1 MCYNNTTMA
10 TKPFSLIL
18 VLCLSACVAQPEPEP
33 EPEPKQYRIVGDLT
47 VHLTT
52 MDQANL
58 YTLRN
63 DLATLYVK
71 SEAPAAGFD
80 VTLDPNETYQNILG
94 VGASFT
100 DASAYLMH
108 DVLSETKRQEMM
120 KKLFS
125 QDEGIG
131 ISFIRNPMGS
141 SDYARFIYSYDDQP
155 AGQTDEDLSEFSIA
169 HDEESIIPLILEAL
183 ALNPNLKVMASP
195 WSAPGWM
202 KSSGSMIGG
211 SLNGQY
217 YGTYAQY
224 FVKYIQAYA
233 DHGIDIFAI
242 TPQNEPLY
250 VPGHYP
256 GMSMSPT
263 AQAVFIK
270 DHLRPAF
277 DAANLDT
284 KILAYDHNWD
294 RKDYP
299 LTVLERAGDAVDG
312 VAWHVYGGNP
322 IAQTEVWRQFPDHEV
337 YFTEGSGGEWVPPFA
352 NAFQTLVKTGIDV
365 FRNYSRTYVLWN
377 MALDENNGPV
387 IPGFGN
393 STCRGIVTI
402 NQATGELTY
411 NLDYYVLA
419 HFSDYL
425 QKDAVRIDSSKG
437 DANFTSVAFLNPD
450 GTIVTVLYNQRGE
463 DRNARVI
470 LGDQAV
476 IIPMEGQS
484 VVTLVFQSEVIP
496 TE

>member
-1 MCYNNTTMA
+1 MSKKLLTLMT
-10 TKPFSLIL
+10 
-18 VLCLSACVAQPEPEP
+18 VLFLSACVAEPKPELQPEP
-33 EPEPKQYRIVGDLT
+33 KTYRIVGDLT
-47 VHLTT
+47 LHLTT
-52 MDQANL
+52 MDQTNL

-63 DLATLYVK
+63 DLATLYPK
-71 SEAPAAGFD
+71 AEAPVAGFD
-80 VTLDPNETYQNILG
+80 VTLNPNTTYQNVLG

-108 DVLSETKRQEMM
+108 QVLSESQRVELMRN
-120 KKLFS
+120 LFS
-125 QDEGIG
+125 QEDGIG

-141 SDYARFIYSYDDQP
+141 SDYARFVYSYNDLPD
-155 AGQTDEDLSEFSIA
+155 GQTDEDLSEFSIA
-169 HDEESIIPLILEAL
+169 HDQESIIPLVKEAL

-211 SLNGQY
+211 SLNGQNY
-217 YGTYAQY
+217 STYAQY
-224 FVKYIQAYA
+224 FVKFIQAYA
-233 DHGIDIFAI
+233 AEGIDIFAV

-250 VPGHYP
+250 VPAHYP

-277 DAANLDT
+277 EAAGLET

-299 LTVLERAGDAVDG
+299 LTVLEKAGDAVDG

-322 IAQTEVWRQFPDHEV
+322 IAQTEVVRQYPDHEV

-352 NAFQTLVKTGIDV
+352 TAFQTLVKTGIDV

-393 STCRGIVTI
+393 STCRGIVKI
-402 NQATGELTY
+402 NQQTGELTY

-419 HFSDYL
+419 HFSDDL
-425 QKDAVRIDSSKG
+425 QKDAVRIDSTKG
-437 DANFTSVAFLNPD
+437 DGNFTSVAFLNPD
-450 GTIVTVLYNQRGE
+450 GTIVTVLYNQRAE

-476 IIPMEGQS
+476 VIPMAGRS
-484 VVTLVFQSEVIP
+484 VATLVFQSEIMP
-496 TE
+496 

>member
-1 MCYNNTTMA
+1 MS
-10 TKPFSLIL
+10 TKPLSLL
-18 VLCLSACVAQPEPEP
+18 LALLMSACVAQPEPEP
-33 EPEPKQYRIVGDLT
+33 EPEPKSFRIVGDLT

-52 MDQANL
+52 MDQENL
-58 YTLRN
+58 YTLRP
-63 DLATLYVK
+63 DLGTLYPK
-71 SEAPAAGFD
+71 SEAPVAGFD
-80 VTLDPNETYQNILG
+80 VRLDPNTTYQTILG

-108 DVLSETKRQEMM
+108 DVLSTAQRTELMR
-120 KKLFS
+120 KLFS
-125 QDEGIG
+125 QEDGIG

-141 SDYARFIYSYDDQP
+141 SDYARFVYSYNDLP
-155 AGQTDEDLSEFSIA
+155 SGQTDDDLSEFSIA
-169 HDEESIIPLILEAL
+169 HDQAAIIPLIKEAL
-183 ALNPNLKVMASP
+183 EFNPNLKIMASP

-211 SLNGQY
+211 SLNGQHY
-217 YGTYAQY
+217 ATYAQY
-224 FVKYIQAYA
+224 FVKFIQAYA
-233 DHGIDIFAI
+233 QEGIDIYAI

-250 VPGHYP
+250 VPAHYP

-263 AQAVFIK
+263 AQAVFIR

-277 DAANLDT
+277 TAANITT

-299 LTVLERAGDAVDG
+299 LTVLERAGEAVDG
-312 VAWHVYGGNP
+312 IAWHVYGGNP
-322 IAQTEVWRQFPDHEV
+322 VAQTEVWRQYPDHDV
-337 YFTEGSGGEWVPPFA
+337 YFTEGSGGEWVPPFES
-352 NAFQTLVKTGIDV
+352 AFLALTKTGIDV

-393 STCRGIVTI
+393 STCRGVVLI

-425 QKDAVRIDSSKG
+425 QKDAVRIDSTKG
-437 DANFTSVAFLNPD
+437 DGNFTSVAFLNPD
-450 GTIVTVLYNQRGE
+450 GTIVTVLMNHRE
-463 DRNARVI
+463 ARDARII
-470 LGDQAV
+470 LNDQVV
-476 IIPMEGQS
+476 IIPMPARS
-484 VVTLVFQSEVIP
+484 VATLLFQSEILP
-496 TE
+496 KKGP

>member
-1 MCYNNTTMA
+1 MS
-10 TKPFSLIL
+10 TKPFSFLL
-18 VLCLSACVAQPEPEP
+18 VLCLSACVAQPDPEP

-52 MDQANL
+52 MDQVNL

-108 DVLSETKRQEMM
+108 EVLGESQRQEMM
-120 KKLFS
+120 RKLFS
-125 QDEGIG
+125 QEDGIG

-141 SDYARFIYSYDDQP
+141 SDYARFVYSYDDQP
-155 AGQTDEDLSEFSIA
+155 AGQTDEDLSDFSIA
-169 HDEESIIPLILEAL
+169 HDEESIIPLIQEAL

-233 DHGIDIFAI
+233 EHGIDIFAV

-277 DAANLDT
+277 DAVNLDT

-299 LTVLERAGDAVDG
+299 LTVLEKAGDAVDG